1 MSQRDKDRYGA
12 YALNAILGGGVSSRL
27 FQEVREKRGLAY
39 SIYSSVMCFTD
50 SGLLTVYAGARPEVA
65 PRVMGLVL
73 AELRRLQAKPVGR
86 AELVRAKSQLKGN
99 FMLGLES
106 TSSRMSKLAKD
117 EMYHGR
123 HVPLRE
129 IMANIDAVSVDQ
141 LSRLSRELLDDR
153 HLTVTALG
161 PLKKKDV
168 ECVMQ

>member
-1 MSQRDKDRYGA
+1 
-12 YALNAILGGGVSSRL
+12 
-27 FQEVREKRGLAY
+27 
-39 SIYSSVMCFTD
+39 
-50 SGLLTVYAGARPEVA
+50 
-65 PRVMGLVL
+65 
-73 AELRRLQAKPVGR
+73 LQAKPVGR
-86 AELVRAKSQLKGN
+86 AELARAKSQLKGN
-99 FMLGLES
+99 LMLGLES

-117 EMYHGR
+117 EMYYGR

-129 IMANIDAVSVDQ
+129 IMADIDAVSVDQ